1 MEMERN
7 PKLEIIG
14 NLLFRGTYKTDC
26 PPVHLLNNYQAPS
39 EAERNSMQTIQY
51 KNHPRQKES
60 FIENERLRLARFQDP
75 RDMKWYAFVETKDDG
90 FHMFSGPHRRKISA
104 TEQVRIWM
112 SDDTIDF

>member
-1 MEMERN
+1 MFN
-7 PKLEIIG
+7 
-14 NLLFRGTYKTDC
+14 TKTI
-26 PPVHLLNNYQAPS
+26 N
-39 EAERNSMQTIQY
+39 ERNSMQTIQY

-112 SDDTIDF
+112 SDDTIEF

>member
-1 MEMERN
+1 MTTLKN
-7 PKLEIIG
+7 
-14 NLLFRGTYKTDC
+14 
-26 PPVHLLNNYQAPS
+26 
-39 EAERNSMQTIQY
+39 ERNSMQTIQY

-90 FHMFSGPHRRKISA
+90 FYMFSGPHRRKISA

-112 SDDTIDF
+112 RDDTIDF